1 MGEPSITTSASIASP
16 LNPAFTAANMNTAGI
31 TISFIRQQTIVGFI
45 FAIAFL
51 PSKEAP
57 ITISER
63 GVAITERLLSVF
75 ENITGI

>member
-31 TISFIRQQTIVGFI
+31 TISFIRQHTIVGFI
-45 FAIAFL
+45 FL

-63 GVAITERLLSVF
+63 GVAITERLLSVL